1 MYLYLYV
8 GTLHAVDRV
17 LCNGSSCVYVC
28 DKGSSKCI
36 DNNREYNGATT
47 GPERRPEGPIEQ
59 GRSRREMIE
68 AI

>member
-8 GTLHAVDRV
+8 GTLLAVDRV

-36 DNNREYNGATT
+36 DNNREYNDATT
-47 GPERRPEGPIEQ
+47 GRRDDLRAQKSKEEAEG
-59 GRSRREMIE
+59 R
-68 AI
+68 